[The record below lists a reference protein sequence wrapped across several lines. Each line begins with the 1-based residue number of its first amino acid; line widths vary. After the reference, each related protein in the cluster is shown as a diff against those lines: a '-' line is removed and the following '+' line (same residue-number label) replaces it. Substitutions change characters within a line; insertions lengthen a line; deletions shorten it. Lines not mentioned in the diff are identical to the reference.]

1 MKKIYFLLITIILSG
16 TVFNARA
23 QSGFSD
29 ILQTS
34 PENATKLLTAYGQP
48 LFKGF
53 GVGMNSGW
61 TNTAKTKKLLH
72 FELRI
77 TATGAFTPVSDKT
90 FDVTKIGLS
99 NGVGPKDPNQTIA
112 PTIGGERGNDGPVM
126 NIYDTHHNKVDE
138 FTLPSGKLP
147 LIPSPQVQLTVGLL
161 QNTDITLRMIP
172 KIDFG
177 GDVGSV
183 SMIGFGLKHDLT
195 QYM

>member
-61 TNTAKTKKLLH
+61 ANTAKTKKLLH
-72 FELRI
+72 FELRV
-77 TATGAFTPVSDKT
+77 TATAAFTPPSDQT

-99 NGVGPKDPNQTIA
+99 NNVRPASGQSPIAQTFAGNKDVSGPDMEI
-112 PTIGGERGNDGPVM
+112 
-126 NIYDTHHNKVDE
+126 
-138 FTLPSGKLP
+138 
-147 LIPSPQVQLTVGLL
+147 
-161 QNTDITLRMIP
+161 
-172 KIDFG
+172 
-177 GDVGSV
+177 
-183 SMIGFGLKHDLT
+183 
-195 QYM
+195 